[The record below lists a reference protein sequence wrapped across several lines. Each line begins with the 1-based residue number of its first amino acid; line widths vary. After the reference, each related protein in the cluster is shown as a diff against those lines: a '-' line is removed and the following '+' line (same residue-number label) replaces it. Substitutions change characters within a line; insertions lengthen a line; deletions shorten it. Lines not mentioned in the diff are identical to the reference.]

1 MLMSGLCYNSPMKDS
16 SKSIQQ
22 AIIAREVID
31 LYQDSKN
38 KRETAEPLDVLCF
51 AMARL
56 TDCDKV
62 DYPPVDWDDLAA
74 LFDMIAFS
82 KDSDDN
88 RRAVEKDMDAM
99 YRKALRVIEAA
110 KIIEKL

>member
-1 MLMSGLCYNSPMKDS
+1 MKASD
-16 SKSIQQ
+16 KSIHQ
-22 AIIAREVID
+22 AIVAREIID
-31 LYQDSKN
+31 LYRDSEG
-38 KRETAEPLDVLCF
+38 KREIAESLDVLCF

-82 KDSDDN
+82 EDSDN
-88 RRAVEKDMDAM
+88 RRAAERGMDAI
-99 YRKALRVIEAA
+99 YRKALRIIEAA
-110 KIIEKL
+110 KLD

>member
-1 MLMSGLCYNSPMKDS
+1 MKVSD
-16 SKSIQQ
+16 KLIQQ
-22 AIIAREVID
+22 AVVAREVID
-31 LYQDSKN
+31 LYRDSKN
-38 KRETAEPLDVLCF
+38 KSETAESLDVLCF

-88 RRAVEKDMDAM
+88 RCVVEKDMDVI
-99 YRKALRVIEAA
+99 YRKALRIIEAA
-110 KIIEKL
+110 RSG

>member
-1 MLMSGLCYNSPMKDS
+1 MKVSG
-16 SKSIQQ
+16 KSVQQ
-22 AIIAREVID
+22 AVVAREVID
-31 LYQDSKN
+31 LYRDSKN
-38 KRETAEPLDVLCF
+38 KSETAESLDVLCF

-62 DYPPVDWDDLAA
+62 DYPPVDWDDLTA

-82 KDSDDN
+82 KDSDDD
-88 RRAVEKDMDAM
+88 RCVVEKDMDVI
-99 YRKALRVIEAA
+99 YRKALRIIEAV

>member
-1 MLMSGLCYNSPMKDS
+1 MKVSG
-16 SKSIQQ
+16 KSIHQ
-22 AIIAREVID
+22 AIVAREVID
-31 LYQDSKN
+31 LYRDSED
-38 KRETAEPLDVLCF
+38 KREIAEPLDALCF

-82 KDSDDN
+82 KDSDDD

-99 YRKALRVIEAA
+99 YRKTLRVIEAA

>member
-1 MLMSGLCYNSPMKDS
+1 MKVSG
-16 SKSIQQ
+16 KSIHQ
-22 AIIAREVID
+22 AIVAREVID
-31 LYQDSKN
+31 LYRDSKN
-38 KRETAEPLDVLCF
+38 KNETAELLDALCF

-62 DYPPVDWDDLAA
+62 DYPSVDWDDLAA

-82 KDSDDN
+82 EYSDDN
-88 RRAVEKDMDAM
+88 RRAAENDMDVI
-99 YRKALRVIEAA
+99 YRKALRIIEAA

>member
-1 MLMSGLCYNSPMKDS
+1 MKVSG
-16 SKSIQQ
+16 KSVQQ
-22 AIIAREVID
+22 AVVAREVID
-31 LYQDSKN
+31 LYLDSEG
-38 KRETAEPLDVLCF
+38 KREIAESLDVLCF
-51 AMARL
+51 SMARL

-88 RRAVEKDMDAM
+88 RRAVEKDMDVV
-99 YRKALRVIEAA
+99 YRKALRIIEAA
-110 KIIEKL
+110 KLD

>member
-1 MLMSGLCYNSPMKDS
+1 MKASG
-16 SKSIQQ
+16 KSIHQ
-22 AIIAREVID
+22 AIVAREVID
-31 LYQDSKN
+31 LYRDSED
-38 KRETAEPLDVLCF
+38 KREIAESLDVLCF

-82 KDSDDN
+82 EDSDDN
-88 RRAVEKDMDAM
+88 RRAAEKDMDVI

>member
-1 MLMSGLCYNSPMKDS
+1 MKVS
-16 SKSIQQ
+16 NKLIQQ
-22 AIIAREVID
+22 AIVAREVID
-31 LYQDSKN
+31 LYRDSED
-38 KRETAEPLDVLCF
+38 KREIAEPLDVLCF

-56 TDCDKV
+56 TDCDKI
-62 DYPPVDWDDLAA
+62 DYPPIDWNDLAA

-82 KDSDDN
+82 KDRDDN

>member
-1 MLMSGLCYNSPMKDS
+1 MKVSD
-16 SKSIQQ
+16 KLIQQ
-22 AIIAREVID
+22 AVVAREVID
-31 LYQDSKN
+31 LYRDSKN
-38 KRETAEPLDVLCF
+38 KSETAESLDALCF

-82 KDSDDN
+82 KDSDDD
-88 RRAVEKDMDAM
+88 RRAVEKDMDVM
-99 YRKALRVIEAA
+99 YRKALRIIEAA